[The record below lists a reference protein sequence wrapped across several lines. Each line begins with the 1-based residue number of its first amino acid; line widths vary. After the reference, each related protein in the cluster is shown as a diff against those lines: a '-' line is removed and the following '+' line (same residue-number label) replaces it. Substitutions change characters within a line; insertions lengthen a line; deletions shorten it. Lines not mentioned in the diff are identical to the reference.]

1 MNNSF
6 LWVEAERKVRSA
18 NPNKYFGYCDKIW
31 SVMILKTATGI
42 KVDKMQPKYSKTA
55 AMKNS
60 DRSGINHSVEINPLS
75 VELCPSKS
83 CCWLDL
89 FHSNY

>member
-42 KVDKMQPKYSKTA
+42 KVDKMQPK
-55 AMKNS
+55 
-60 DRSGINHSVEINPLS
+60 
-75 VELCPSKS
+75 
-83 CCWLDL
+83 
-89 FHSNY
+89 